1 MAILHFPNSR
11 RSCIGADDD
20 SPMTVTPFGFAVGR
34 DCIAWQSVAEIRAYK
49 VDRRTTDEAFVEFW
63 LGGKC
68 IAISEGRVGFDE
80 LEAAMVAAFPDTAC
94 WRGHVQFPVRARNET
109 VLFRR
114 N

>member
-1 MAILHFPNSR
+1 MSILRFPTR

-20 SPMTVTPFGFAVGR
+20 SPLTVTPFGFAVAR
-34 DCIAWQSVAEIRAYK
+34 DCVAWQSVGEIRAYK

-63 LGGKC
+63 MGDKG
-68 IAISEGRVGFDE
+68 IAISEGRAGFEE

-94 WRGHVQFPVRARNET
+94 WRANVQFPVRARNET

-114 N
+114 S